1 MLELVVLHKNGN
13 VAYLNDGR
21 ILKNIA
27 LDDLPDN
34 TNVLDLRDIMDT
46 KDGIYMMICSP
57 TVDVRLKKGE
67 IYYCP
72 TVSENAIETLM
83 SFEQKLQQL
92 QKIMRKNGIVGPLDI
107 ISKDQYIE
115 NWCSIGAKL
124 GVVRNSF
131 IEWQN

>member
-34 TNVLDLRDIMDT
+34 TNILDLREIMDT

-67 IYYCP
+67 IYHCP
-72 TVSENAIETLM
+72 TV
-83 SFEQKLQQL
+83 
-92 QKIMRKNGIVGPLDI
+92 D
-107 ISKDQYIE
+107 
-115 NWCSIGAKL
+115 
-124 GVVRNSF
+124 
-131 IEWQN
+131 